1 MSINAMN
8 TVREL
13 AVTVPGATRVFER
26 MGIDYCCGG
35 GRTLADACQTFHVSF
50 DEVVRSLEAA
60 EQSVHVG
67 DKIIDWQSESLTAL
81 SAHIIDT
88 HHIFTKQELSRLE
101 KLIDK
106 VCSRHG
112 ENHRELARLRE
123 LFVMLK
129 SELIPHML
137 KEEQVL
143 FPYVARMEEAV
154 SEGFDVPPPFFV
166 TVQNPVRMMMTEH
179 DTAGD
184 LLREMRSV
192 TGNYRV
198 PADGCISYQTL
209 YQALA
214 DFESDLHQHIHLE
227 NNILFPRSLE
237 MEIQARPEWQE
248 MADHHQCF
256 GHEGDKKHLV

>member
-1 MSINAMN
+1 MAINAMN

-13 AVTVPGATRVFER
+13 AVTVPGATRVFEK

-35 GRTLADACQTFHVSF
+35 GRTLADACQTFHVSY
-50 DEVVRSLEAA
+50 DEVIRSLEEVEHNIQA
-60 EQSVHVG
+60 G
-67 DKIIDWQSESLTAL
+67 DKIIDWQSESLTSL
-81 SAHIIDT
+81 SAYIIDT
-88 HHIFTKQELSRLE
+88 HHVFTKQELVRLE
-101 KLIDK
+101 KLLDK

-112 ENHRELARLRE
+112 ENHRELGRLQE

-129 SELIPHML
+129 NDLIPHML

-143 FPYVARMEEAV
+143 FPYVARMEEAAAL
-154 SEGFDVPPPFFV
+154 GAAVPPPFFG

-192 TGNYRV
+192 TGNYQT
-198 PADGCISYQTL
+198 PADACISFQTL

-214 DFESDLHQHIHLE
+214 GFEADLHQHIHLE
-227 NNILFPRSLE
+227 NNILFPRAVE
-237 MEIQARPEWQE
+237 MEVQSASPEWQA
-248 MADHHQCF
+248 MAGHHQCF
-256 GHEGDKKHLV
+256 GNN